1 MDYYI
6 GKYYMYIVGGWYIF
20 IHNIHLYYKLCNRIV
35 GVMVSGVLASSAVDR
50 EFESGWVKPKTI

>member
-1 MDYYI
+1 
-6 GKYYMYIVGGWYIF
+6 MYIVGGWYIF